1 MEYPLDDGITTDAE
15 FEAALSE
22 LVDAAEDN
30 GVLVEGAWT
39 CNGSDGT
46 IWDVVVTEVVPADD

>member
-1 MEYPLDDGITTDAE
+1 MARSLDDDITTDAE

-22 LVDAAEDN
+22 IVHAAEAN
-30 GVLVEGAWT
+30 GVTIEGGWT

-46 IWDVVVTEVVPADD
+46 IWDVVITEVVPADD